1 MGPTFQKNDLM
12 SVLESIADAVVKL
25 DGRAN
30 YMAMNRAA
38 AEIFR
43 RLGRDPEQ
51 IIGKSVWQVFPEIK
65 GTVVERKLREVVEED
80 ISIRY
85 DFYYPGDKRWY
96 ETQGYPSSPGAILI
110 FRDVTSLKTAS
121 SQSAPSDGR
130 GIVQT

>member
-1 MGPTFQKNDLM
+1 MSPTFQKNDLM

-80 ISIRY
+80 ISIRH
-85 DFYYPGDKRWY
+85 DFYYPGDKR
-96 ETQGYPSSPGAILI
+96 
-110 FRDVTSLKTAS
+110 
-121 SQSAPSDGR
+121 
-130 GIVQT
+130 

>member
-1 MGPTFQKNDLM
+1 MSPTFQKNDLM

-51 IIGKSVWQVFPEIK
+51 IIGKSVWQVLPTNAHVGTLFGKSSKKIFLYGMIFIIRKTSAGTKHK
-65 GTVVERKLREVVEED
+65 GIPLHQER
-80 ISIRY
+80 
-85 DFYYPGDKRWY
+85 F
-96 ETQGYPSSPGAILI
+96 
-110 FRDVTSLKTAS
+110 
-121 SQSAPSDGR
+121 
-130 GIVQT
+130 